1 MFVWQ
6 TSNALVPSYVDSK
19 KNRGSMKRFKAFAAA
34 LLLVSV
40 SFFVSAGSVASAATS
55 NGNGMKVSPVR
66 ADTVIK
72 PGESKTL
79 SVFVQ
84 NVTSGEE
91 NLQVIVNDFVAK
103 DESGAPSLL
112 LNGKTNARYGLKR
125 YVTVPK
131 TVTIPAGQQR
141 EVKVTVAI
149 PAGVA
154 GGGYFGAVRFAPAS
168 EGAAADKNVSLSGSV
183 GSLILVS
190 VPGKVTEN
198 LQVASFDARKN
209 DNASKLFT
217 SGKGVTAT
225 IRFRNS
231 GNVQE
236 QPFGK
241 VLLKKGDKTLGQYE
255 INDTTPKGNILPDSI
270 RKFNVDLKN
279 VGSFGKYTLEGNF
292 GYGTSGQLVSAKTSF
307 YVIPVYAIVAGVVL
321 LLLVILIPVLLKRYK
336 ARILRSSGRR

>member
-1 MFVWQ
+1 
-6 TSNALVPSYVDSK
+6 
-19 KNRGSMKRFKAFAAA
+19 MKRFKAFAAA
-34 LLLVSV
+34 LLVFGA
-40 SFFVSAGSVASAATS
+40 SFFVGAAGVVSAATS
-55 NGNGMKVSPVR
+55 SGNGMKVSPVR

-84 NVTSGEE
+84 NVTTGDE
-91 NLQVIVNDFVAK
+91 NLQVIVNDFTTN
-103 DESGAPSLL
+103 DENGTPSLL
-112 LNGKTNARYGLKR
+112 LNGKSNARYGLKK
-125 YVTVPK
+125 YITVPK
-131 TVTIPAGQQR
+131 TVTVPAGQQK
-141 EVKVTVAI
+141 EVKVAIAI
-149 PAGVA
+149 PKDAA

-190 VPGKVTEN
+190 VPGKVTES
-198 LQVASFDARKN
+198 LQIASFDARK
-209 DNASKLFT
+209 DDDASKIFT
-217 SGKGVTAT
+217 TGSGLKAT
-225 IRFRNS
+225 VRFRNS

-241 VLLKKGDKTLGQYE
+241 VVLKKGDKTIDSYE
-255 INDTTPKGNILPDSI
+255 INNTEPRGNVLPDSI

-292 GYGTSGQLVSAKTSF
+292 GYGASGQLVSAKTSF
-307 YVIPVYAIVAGVVL
+307 YVIPLYAIIAAIVIVL
-321 LLLVILIPVLLKRYK
+321 AIVLIPVLLKRYK

>member
-1 MFVWQ
+1 
-6 TSNALVPSYVDSK
+6 
-19 KNRGSMKRFKAFAAA
+19 MKRFKAFAAA
-34 LLLVSV
+34 LLVFGA
-40 SFFVSAGSVASAATS
+40 SFFVGAAGVVDAATS
-55 NGNGMKVSPVR
+55 SGNGMKVSPVR

-84 NVTSGEE
+84 NVTNGDE
-91 NLQVIVNDFVAK
+91 NLQTIVNDFVAK
-103 DESGAPSLL
+103 DETGAPSLL
-112 LNGKTNARYGLKR
+112 LNGKSNAKYGLKR
-125 YVTVPK
+125 YITVPK
-131 TVTIPAGQQR
+131 TLSIPAGQQK

-149 PAGVA
+149 PKDAA

-168 EGAAADKNVSLSGSV
+168 EGAAADKNVALSGSV

-198 LQVASFDARKN
+198 LQVASFEARK
-209 DNASKLFT
+209 DDKASKIFT
-217 SGKGVTAT
+217 TGNGLKAT
-225 IRFRNS
+225 VRFRNN

-241 VLLKKGDKTLGQYE
+241 VLLRKGGKTIGQYE

-270 RKFNVDLKN
+270 RKFDVDLKG

-307 YVIPVYAIVAGVVL
+307 YVIPVYAIIAIIALIIVV
-321 LLLVILIPVLLKRYK
+321 VLIPVLLKRYK